1 MKMRY
6 RSTSMVI
13 LLLFTL
19 VLTSFLYSGNVEA
32 SGDPTVSKV
41 KNLIRLPLTRQ
52 DTDYTCG
59 VTALQSILGYYGI
72 DKRLDELSAAA
83 KANPEEGTSY
93 KNIANYATSQGF
105 DVNIRTNMT
114 LDELKGYID
123 KRKPVLVLIQ
133 AWTESHYAADRDEDG
148 HYVVAIGYDKNN
160 VYFMD
165 PSTLG
170 HYTYIPTT
178 EFVSRWHD
186 RDTKDSEVLVRFGM
200 IMTKTVT
207 TPYNSDKIT
216 RLD

>member
-6 RSTSMVI
+6 RSTLMTM
-13 LLLFTL
+13 LLLFAL
-19 VLTSFLYSGNVEA
+19 VLTSFLDSGTAEA
-32 SGDPTVSKV
+32 SGAPAVSKV
-41 KNLIRLPLTRQ
+41 KNLIRVPLTRQ
-52 DTDYTCG
+52 GTDYTCG
-59 VTALQSILGYYGI
+59 VTALQSIFGYYGI
-72 DKRLDELSAAA
+72 DKRQDELSTAA
-83 KANPEEGTSY
+83 KSTPEEGTSY
-93 KNIANYATSQGF
+93 KHIASYAQSQGF

-114 LDELKGYID
+114 IDELKGYID

-133 AWTESHYAADRDEDG
+133 AWTESHYTADRNEDG

-160 VYFMD
+160 IYFMD

-170 HYTYIPTT
+170 HYTYIPAA

-186 RDTKDSEVLVRFGM
+186 SDTKDSEVLVRFGM

-207 TPYNSDKIT
+207 TPYNADEIT